1 MKTWMIFTCLF
12 LFLLTA
18 LTACTTPPPPTATP
32 DIPATVTLQV
42 ERHLAAIP
50 TATPAPTYTPYPTAT
65 PYPTTTPRPTYTLY
79 PTSTPYPTATPR
91 PTYTP
96 YPTPTPE
103 PTATPVP
110 TPTPWP
116 TATPQPT
123 AMPVPAVAWETV
135 SDDAGTYTI
144 DIPEHWTLDSVE
156 IMSDGKSS
164 YTIWK
169 SSDNWDASIAVSTT
183 YSEYGWNGTSE
194 TESKTSFDEEVAS
207 ADTVAVREP
216 ARVLNGW
223 IYTVDTWGGN
233 DSCTIRDSLY
243 WEIQYKWAFA
253 VQALSCLHSQDTY
266 GAEAI
271 EALFSFESTSYG
283 RR

>member
-1 MKTWMIFTCLF
+1 MKTWMIFTGLF
-12 LFLLTA
+12 LFLLSA
-18 LTACTTPPPPTATP
+18 LAACTTPPPTATP

-96 YPTPTPE
+96 YPTPTPY

-110 TPTPWP
+110 TPMPRP
-116 TATPQPT
+116 TAT
-123 AMPVPAVAWETV
+123 PVPAVAWETV

-156 IMSDGKSS
+156 IMADGKSS

-233 DSCTIRDSLY
+233 DSCTFRGSLY

-253 VQALSCLHSQDTY
+253 VQAIICLHSLDTD

-271 EALFSFESTSYG
+271 DALFSFESTSYG
-283 RR
+283 KR